1 MSVPSR
7 RGHPCPR
14 SRPGAGS
21 RLLIALRPLLGR
33 VPLAA
38 AVWVLAACGGEGGTT
53 NPPVPPEPQVA
64 RVEVTA
70 AAATVVEG
78 ESVQLLARAATTSG
92 ATVSGKTFTWQSSN
106 AAVATVDG
114 AGLVRG
120 VAAGS
125 ATITAAENASGT
137 SGTLAVTVTPPA
149 VGTISVSAPQPR
161 VKSGRQLQLSAVVRD
176 GAGRV
181 LTGREVGWSTSAP
194 AVATVG
200 ADGVLVGRTPGMVTV
215 TASSGGRSGALTVEV
230 FDLPPV
236 RITLTPAL
244 RVLAVG
250 DTVHVRAVAIDAEG
264 DTLRGPLP
272 LLPSET
278 RRAGAPV
285 LAPTGEPG
293 VHRAAAL
300 GHTLFQ
306 AEVGGVWS
314 NTAVVAVLGEG
325 ELIATA
331 LPNGSRNL
339 AVRPGD
345 RITVPVILDM
355 SRAGTP
361 GDLGALELELTYSA
375 AALELKS
382 ATPGVAGSISE
393 GGTPG
398 RYRFAFASTT
408 PTPSARLTVVTLVF
422 EVAADA
428 LPRTSASFT
437 LSFPSPPA
445 STGFAAYPQP
455 VVVNGLL
462 GIVAP

>member
-1 MSVPSR
+1 M
-7 RGHPCPR
+7 
-14 SRPGAGS
+14 
-21 RLLIALRPLLGR
+21 ALRPLPGR

-53 NPPVPPEPQVA
+53 GPPEPQVA

-78 ESVQLLARAATTSG
+78 ESVQLLARAATASG
-92 ATVSGKTFTWQSSN
+92 ATVSGKTFAWQSSN

-125 ATITAAENASGT
+125 AIITAAESASGT
-137 SGTLAVTVTPPA
+137 SGTLTVTVTPPS
-149 VGTISVSAPQPR
+149 VSTISVSAPQPR
-161 VKSGRQLQLSAVVRD
+161 VKSGRQLQLSAVLRD
-176 GAGRV
+176 AAGRV
-181 LTGREVGWSTSAP
+181 LTGREVTWSTSAP
-194 AVATVG
+194 AVAAVDAG
-200 ADGVLVGRTPGMVTV
+200 GLLVGRTPGAVTV
-215 TASSGGRSGALTVEV
+215 TASSGGRSGAVTLEV

-250 DTVHVRAVAIDAEG
+250 DTVHVRAIAIDAEG

-272 LLPSET
+272 LLLSDT
-278 RRAGAPV
+278 RQAGPPG
-285 LAPTGEPG
+285 LAAAGEPG
-293 VHRAAAL
+293 VYRATAL
-300 GHTLFQ
+300 GHTTIQ

-314 NTAVVAVLGEG
+314 NTAVVSAVGEN
-325 ELIATA
+325 ELVATA
-331 LPNGSRNL
+331 LPNGVRNL
-339 AVRPGD
+339 AARAGD
-345 RITVPVILDM
+345 RVTVPIILDM

-361 GDLGALELELTYSA
+361 GDLGALELELTYDA

-382 ATPGVAGSISE
+382 ATPGITGSISE

-398 RYRFAFASTT
+398 RYRFAFASTA
-408 PTPSARLTVVTLVF
+408 PAASARFTVVTLEF
-422 EVAADA
+422 EVRTTA
-428 LPRTSASFT
+428 LPNSAAHFV

-455 VVVNGLL
+455 ATVTGLVA
-462 GIVAP
+462 IVP